1 MKFYKFWSPQEVR
14 GLADPKP
21 AKAFIP
27 DWYKKAESSFIE
39 IDGSTS
45 PGLKTCIPYLDAM
58 TAGYII
64 STPFDI
70 YVNEH
75 HNDLSHIFNS
85 EELMIRWDGPPSL
98 GSFIKERS
106 EKSGATMPRP
116 PGHYPNHLV
125 FTGYTDMQ
133 TPRGWSTLMTT
144 PLNRDDLPWTTT
156 SGIIDTD
163 KFKSAGNI
171 PFFLKRGVSGLIP
184 KGTPIVQLI
193 PIKRAEWTMIDNDP
207 SLSDNAKIGGSFV
220 RNPENRAGYKKA
232 YWQRKKYL

>member
-1 MKFYKFWSPQEVR
+1 MKFYKFFSPPSVR
-14 GLADPKP
+14 GVADPKP

-39 IDGSTS
+39 VDGSTA
-45 PGLKTCIPYLDAM
+45 PGLKTCVPYLDAM
-58 TAGYII
+58 TAGYIL
-64 STPFDI
+64 STPVDI
-70 YVNEH
+70 YVNE
-75 HNDLSHIFNS
+75 NKNELSHLFNS
-85 EELMIRWDGPPSL
+85 EELVIRWDGPPEF
-98 GSFIKERS
+98 GGIIKERS
-106 EKSGATMPRP
+106 KDSGSTMPRP

-125 FTGYTDMQ
+125 FSGYTDMK

-163 KFKSAGNI
+163 KFHSAGNI

-193 PIKRAEWTMIDNDP
+193 PIKRAAWTMIDNDP
-207 SLSDNAKIGGSFV
+207 LSGQGGDITGSV
-220 RNPENRAGYKKA
+220 ARENRAGYKKK
-232 YWQRKKYL
+232 YWQRKNYG